1 VGAEAGV
8 GSGLEMRAFEAKVS
22 ERDGVGC
29 VGAGVGAG
37 AGDGDEEAG
46 AEEKGFAERDD
57 APPVANGLIAAEEAV
72 GGLTPKRDSPR
83 LVFGAAGAGVSCGVS
98 ACLDCLGFSDSAGM
112 AEARIA
118 LKALTLPAFLLQAF
132 LLHAHR

>member
-1 VGAEAGV
+1 MGV
-8 GSGLEMRAFEAKVS
+8 GSGLEMRAFVAKVS

-29 VGAGVGAG
+29 VGAGVGAAG
-37 AGDGDEEAG
+37 AGDEEAG
-46 AEEKGFAERDD
+46 AEEKGLAGRDVE
-57 APPVANGLIAAEEAV
+57 PPVANGLMGAEEAV

-98 ACLDCLGFSDSAGM
+98 SFLGCLGFSDSAEM
-112 AEARIA
+112 AEARMA
-118 LKALTLPAFLLQAF
+118 LKALTLPFFLLQAF

>member
-1 VGAEAGV
+1 MGAAAGV
-8 GSGLEMRAFEAKVS
+8 GSGLEMRAFVAKVS

-29 VGAGVGAG
+29 VGAGVGVGAAG
-37 AGDGDEEAG
+37 EDAG
-46 AEEKGFAERDD
+46 AEEKGFAERED
-57 APPVANGLIAAEEAV
+57 APLVAKGLMGAEEAV

-98 ACLDCLGFSDSAGM
+98 SCLGCLDFSDSVGM
-112 AEARIA
+112 AEARMA
-118 LKALTLPAFLLQAF
+118 LKALTLPSFLLQAF

>member
-1 VGAEAGV
+1 MVGV
-8 GSGLEMRAFEAKVS
+8 DSGLVMRAFVAKVS

-29 VGAGVGAG
+29 VGAGVVAAAG
-37 AGDGDEEAG
+37 AGDEEAG
-46 AEEKGFAERDD
+46 AEEKGLAGRDAE
-57 APPVANGLIAAEEAV
+57 PPVANGLMGAEEAL

-98 ACLDCLGFSDSAGM
+98 SFLDCLGFSDSAGM

-118 LKALTLPAFLLQAF
+118 LKALTLPFFLLQAF
-132 LLHAHR
+132 LLHAQR